1 MLDEDVRWKQRFQN
15 FEKAYHLLEKAM
27 DIRDPSIFE
36 KAGLIQ
42 FFEISLEL
50 FWNVMKEYLES
61 QGISEL
67 RYPRETIKKAFETGL
82 IENGHEWI
90 RALENRNLTS
100 HTCDEERAQNVVD
113 SIKDSYYL
121 LLRLLYNKLKPLT

>member
-50 FWNVMKEYLES
+50 SWNVMKEYLES
-61 QGISEL
+61 QGVSEL

>member
-50 FWNVMKEYLES
+50 SWNVMKEYLES
-61 QGISEL
+61 QGVSEL

-100 HTCDEERAQNVVD
+100 HTHDEERAQNVVD

>member
-50 FWNVMKEYLES
+50 SWNVMKEYLES
-61 QGISEL
+61 QGVSEL

-100 HTCDEERAQNVVD
+100 HTHDEERAQNVVD
-113 SIKDSYYL
+113 YIKDSYYFL
-121 LLRLLYNKLKPLT
+121 LLLLYNKLKPLT

>member
-50 FWNVMKEYLES
+50 SWNVMKEYLES
-61 QGISEL
+61 QGVSEL

-100 HTCDEERAQNVVD
+100 HTYDEERAQNVVD

>member
-42 FFEISLEL
+42 FFEISLKL
-50 FWNVMKEYLES
+50 SWNVMKEYLES
-61 QGISEL
+61 QGVSEL

-100 HTCDEERAQNVVD
+100 HTHDEERAQNVVD

>member
-50 FWNVMKEYLES
+50 SWNVMKEYLES

-100 HTCDEERAQNVVD
+100 HTHDEERAQNVVD

>member
-50 FWNVMKEYLES
+50 SWNVMKEYLES
-61 QGISEL
+61 QGVSEL

-100 HTCDEERAQNVVD
+100 HTYDEERAQNVVD
-113 SIKDSYYL
+113 SIKDRYYL